1 MTFSEYLQSKKIDE
15 VSFSTN
21 DSCTFDAWKNLFEQ
35 ISVSSFTD
43 QKKFKINQIRRKF
56 LLKSEK

>member
-21 DSCTFDAWKNLFEQ
+21 ESSTFDAWKNLFEQ
-35 ISVSSFTD
+35 ISASSFTD
-43 QKKFKINQIRRKF
+43 QKKFKII
-56 LLKSEK
+56 

>member
-15 VSFSTN
+15 ISFSAN
-21 DSCTFDAWKNLFEQ
+21 DSSTFHAWKNLFEQ

-56 LLKSEK
+56 LLISEK